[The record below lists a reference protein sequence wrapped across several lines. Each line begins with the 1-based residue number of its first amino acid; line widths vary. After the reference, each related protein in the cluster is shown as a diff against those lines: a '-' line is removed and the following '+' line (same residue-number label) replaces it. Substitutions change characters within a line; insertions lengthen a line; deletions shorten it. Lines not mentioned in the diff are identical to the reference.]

1 MRICILWQLLPKF
14 FLPRLPESLVRTK
27 GCRVVAAT
35 AKALDSTENCWTS
48 PNVARFAPWQTGSTN
63 QVHGPLFDSQY
74 QLFLACVKS
83 YKAPTTSTAVRSLA
97 PHEIFSKQ
105 FMKLSFLC
113 DNLTSWLQ
121 PGDWKLESCKNATS
135 NARCLLKYLKFT
147 DLRRFFFRKPNKNTQ
162 NCRSP
167 GLGLADSAGRRGQG
181 TTSVKI
187 FRFSNSKHQISIRYP
202 SKHWVG
208 SLCGHSVA
216 MAAVWTNTLVMLN
229 GPSFLS
235 DTIFVW
241 RKDNT
246 LQKGSGEKRSQREHW
261 WRVFSLFKFDFLG
274 NQIMLRTSMIPSRQ
288 RAPQVASSLIAKLL
302 RLNGPGQ
309 RWSKLEI
316 LSSKWKQNFCN
327 FTAGFIRTS
336 LFFSWQNRVVWVK
349 PPLYRT
355 SNQGFVKMDSNLFK
369 QLIFS
374 DHFLRN
380 HWTET
385 NAAVRGLLGVFQ
397 AVSALHE

>member
-1 MRICILWQLLPKF
+1 
-14 FLPRLPESLVRTK
+14 
-27 GCRVVAAT
+27 
-35 AKALDSTENCWTS
+35 
-48 PNVARFAPWQTGSTN
+48 
-63 QVHGPLFDSQY
+63 
-74 QLFLACVKS
+74 
-83 YKAPTTSTAVRSLA
+83 
-97 PHEIFSKQ
+97 
-105 FMKLSFLC
+105 
-113 DNLTSWLQ
+113 
-121 PGDWKLESCKNATS
+121 
-135 NARCLLKYLKFT
+135 
-147 DLRRFFFRKPNKNTQ
+147 
-162 NCRSP
+162 
-167 GLGLADSAGRRGQG
+167 
-181 TTSVKI
+181 
-187 FRFSNSKHQISIRYP
+187 
-202 SKHWVG
+202 
-208 SLCGHSVA
+208 

-261 WRVFSLFKFDFLG
+261 WRVFSLFKFDFFG

-336 LFFSWQNRVVWVK
+336 LFFPWQNRVVWVK

-374 DHFLRN
+374 GSFSEKSLDRNQRCGPRTSRCLSGCQRPARVTLHLQLRGPDIQWHPMTLVKLVN
-380 HWTET
+380 KCQLSNDVQWHSYHSSEIGVHTLCILQKTLQQTAQQRRKCSSWSWHWLSNLEKPT
-385 NAAVRGLLGVFQ
+385 NQ
-397 AVSALHE
+397 IQSI